1 MRGLLVIWLLC
12 GGIGVSYSILSERRK
27 RLELFKS
34 MEEDIKKLA
43 YYMCDWH
50 MPVEEVLGQM
60 GKEEGPF
67 AAFYIRMQKIIQE
80 KQTEA
85 FGKLWQEES
94 RKMPLLATAT
104 EEVRTLWAESFLQ
117 MPIEP
122 EALRR
127 RLMQC
132 ANNIEKAG
140 GTLEEKYKGEQRL
153 VVSLGFFVSAF
164 LCLILW

>member
-27 RLELFKS
+27 RLELLEH
-34 MEEDIKKLA
+34 MGEAIKKLA

-94 RKMPLLATAT
+94 KKMPLLATAT
-104 EEVRTLWAESFLQ
+104 EEVRTLWTESFLQ
-117 MPIEP
+117 MPMEP

-127 RLMQC
+127 KLMQC
-132 ANNIEKAG
+132 AENIEKAG
-140 GTLEEKYKGEQRL
+140 RTLEEKYKGEQRL